1 MRITILPRP
10 LQVRIRAPRLSGC
23 WRWAGSVTPAG
34 YARFNGRY
42 AHRVAW
48 VHVNGQIPERM
59 VLHHACGTR
68 ECVRPD
74 HLRLVE
80 RGPHIAEHAASRPR
94 LSPEERRERTRQSQ
108 RAWQARQRLRGGC
121 RRCVAPALPG
131 RTFCAPH
138 LAAERA
144 AKRLRA
150 ARGRLALARRG
161 APGRPSGRR
170 RADLRPRG
178 PGLRALRGVPGVP
191 RARGRGAERGP
202 HGPGAGAPGGPL
214 LRHTTS
220 RTRPP
225 ARGRRPRNPPPAGR
239 GASGCPD
246 RPRGQGLMAPPAAR
260 VAPRASQA
268 APRLTKTERAA
279 LAQRLWDGI
288 CASPYVFLGLAKT
301 LDEHAPEGEPA

>member
-94 LSPEERRERTRQSQ
+94 LSPEERRERTSPSH
-108 RAWQARQRLRGGC
+108 RAGRGGPATAC
-121 RRCVAPALPG
+121 GAAVGAVWPRPCQDEPSAPPTLPRSAQPNASAL
-131 RTFCAPH
+131 
-138 LAAERA
+138 
-144 AKRLRA
+144 
-150 ARGRLALARRG
+150 
-161 APGRPSGRR
+161 
-170 RADLRPRG
+170 
-178 PGLRALRGVPGVP
+178 
-191 RARGRGAERGP
+191 
-202 HGPGAGAPGGPL
+202 
-214 LRHTTS
+214 
-220 RTRPP
+220 
-225 ARGRRPRNPPPAGR
+225 PPPA
-239 GASGCPD
+239 CPD
-246 RPRGQGLMAPPAAR
+246 RLASALDAR
-260 VAPRASQA
+260 SEEHTSELQSQSN
-268 APRLTKTERAA
+268 L
-279 LAQRLWDGI
+279 
-288 CASPYVFLGLAKT
+288 
-301 LDEHAPEGEPA
+301 

>member
-94 LSPEERRERTRQSQ
+94 LSPEERRERTRQPPRGGGRGGRGGAGPAGGPTSRRPAAT
-108 RAWQARQRLRGGC
+108 RARPACSAGRAGRATRARPRRRTGAPWAWGGGTRAAAPPPPHVQETPPPPRSPRPQSPPCGPWRLRVPRSPPRSGPDGPPGGA
-121 RRCVAPALPG
+121 RRAQSLSGGAP
-131 RTFCAPH
+131 PH
-138 LAAERA
+138 QDR
-144 AKRLRA
+144 
-150 ARGRLALARRG
+150 ARGSGAAPLGRDLRLALR
-161 APGRPSGRR
+161 
-170 RADLRPRG
+170 
-178 PGLRALRGVPGVP
+178 VP
-191 RARGRGAERGP
+191 RAPED
-202 HGPGAGAPGGPL
+202 PG
-214 LRHTTS
+214 
-220 RTRPP
+220 
-225 ARGRRPRNPPPAGR
+225 
-239 GASGCPD
+239 
-246 RPRGQGLMAPPAAR
+246 
-260 VAPRASQA
+260 APRA
-268 APRLTKTERAA
+268 
-279 LAQRLWDGI
+279 G
-288 CASPYVFLGLAKT
+288 G
-301 LDEHAPEGEPA
+301 GGG